1 MDYKY
6 QAVEDLCNVLPW
18 QVDCQLDYFKEGACI
33 LHIISEIPEV
43 MKGLDQKKIAQVMK
57 AHRLAKK
64 ELRDYTMT
72 NKAQWCIVAIPNPAW
87 AKQVFPDLSK
97 EEAMESLWDAILK
110 TVHVKEDND
119 PIQAWNEKQMAFEK
133 HLKVMNDY
141 QFDELHFTNSLGT
154 DLHVGL
160 VKQHIW
166 AGGSETNENG
176 VLFNANMPTEEIFC
190 MPHKYRVNGIVY
202 ASLPLNYNGV
212 LVKDFW
218 IEFKDGKAVNFDAK
232 EGKDAL
238 AELINF
244 DEGSA
249 HLGEVALVPYDSP
262 ISQSKIL
269 FFNTLFDEN
278 ASCHLALGEAYPSC
292 IENGLNMNEEEY
304 DQNGVN
310 KSNTHVDFMFG
321 TSDMK
326 IEGIKQDEKVLV
338 FENGNF
344 VF

>member
-1 MDYKY
+1 
-6 QAVEDLCNVLPW
+6 
-18 QVDCQLDYFKEGACI
+18 
-33 LHIISEIPEV
+33 
-43 MKGLDQKKIAQVMK
+43 
-57 AHRLAKK
+57 
-64 ELRDYTMT
+64 
-72 NKAQWCIVAIPNPAW
+72 
-87 AKQVFPDLSK
+87 
-97 EEAMESLWDAILK
+97 
-110 TVHVKEDND
+110 
-119 PIQAWNEKQMAFEK
+119 
-133 HLKVMNDY
+133 
-141 QFDELHFTNSLGT
+141 
-154 DLHVGL
+154 
-160 VKQHIW
+160 
-166 AGGSETNENG
+166 
-176 VLFNANMPTEEIFC
+176 

-262 ISQSKIL
+262 ISQTKIL